1 MNKVNSGMKV
11 VKAYTPVPDA
21 IWISFEVI
29 VDTTPVLADFVPRG
43 IAMLFFTHGDRIVTT
58 IGSIYQM

>member
-11 VKAYTPVPDA
+11 VKTYTPVPDA

-43 IAMLFFTHGDRIVTT
+43 IAMLF
-58 IGSIYQM
+58 YPW